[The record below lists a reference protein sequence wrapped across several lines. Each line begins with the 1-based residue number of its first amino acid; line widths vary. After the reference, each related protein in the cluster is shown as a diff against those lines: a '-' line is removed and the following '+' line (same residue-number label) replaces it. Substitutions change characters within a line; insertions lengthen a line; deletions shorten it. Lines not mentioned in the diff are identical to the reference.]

1 MKGFSRRMHP
11 FAAVDYNFGW
21 LNLSA
26 VNANDIPTVNME
38 KMYENFKYFPLI
50 YIVVETHVVVGGYN
64 ATGKANTQRKPSVE
78 LREVVFSHVGHNHK
92 FALKG
97 LFDFYSM
104 NLLSSDLQ
112 MRKTMSAV
120 GTRLGCNNIIVVII
134 CPHTTEDSVICG
146 FSWQS
151 FYARGAEIQEE
162 NSPNGD
168 AVNYQP
174 LKPD

>member
-1 MKGFSRRMHP
+1 MKDFARRMHS

-26 VNANDIPTVNME
+26 VNANDIHTINRE
-38 KMYENFKYFPLI
+38 KMYENSKYFPLI

-64 ATGKANTQRKPSVE
+64 ATGKANTPRKPSVE
-78 LREVVFSHVGHNHK
+78 LSEVVFSHVGHNHK

-112 MRKTMSAV
+112 MRKTVSAV

-134 CPHTTEDSVICG
+134 CPHTTEHLEIFG
-146 FSWQS
+146 FRWKSL
-151 FYARGAEIQEE
+151 FARGAEIQEE
-162 NSPNGD
+162 NSTNGD
-168 AVNYQP
+168 VVNDQP